1 MPGREPPR
9 RMQKALFQEVE
20 SCCPLC
26 GEDDVA
32 KLRIHHIERYAE
44 AQSHDPAKMLV
55 LCANCHAKADAGEVS
70 PKQLYDV
77 KRRGRIIKFPGAPAV
92 TQNVSGD
99 GNIVAGRDVNIRV
112 PRGSR
117 RTALPRPAGTVCD
130 DPRKVG
136 YLQYLAKRY
145 NQFRAWDA
153 KRQGERLKG
162 GFIHAAYE
170 REMKYAIRTTPL
182 DQFERGAAFLERRI
196 LDTFIG
202 RNMHTRGRRVFSSFD
217 EFDGRGD
224 MSMPG
229 VG

>member
-9 RMQKALFQEVE
+9 RMQKALFQEVQ
-20 SCCPLC
+20 SRCPLC
-26 GEDDVA
+26 GEHEVA

-44 AQSHDPAKMLV
+44 AQSHDPAKMVV

-70 PKQLYDV
+70 AEQLYDA
-77 KRRGRIIKFPGAPAV
+77 KRGGRIIKFPGTPAV
-92 TQNVSGD
+92 TQNVNGD

-112 PRGSR
+112 PRRSR

-145 NQFRAWDA
+145 NQLRTWDA
-153 KRQGERLKG
+153 EQQGQRMKY
-162 GFIHAAYE
+162 GFIYAAYE

-182 DQFERGAAFLERRI
+182 DQFEWGAAFLQGRI

-202 RNMHTRGRRVFSSFD
+202 RNMNARGRGVFSSFD
-217 EFDGRGD
+217 EFDGGGD
-224 MSMPG
+224 TSMPG